1 MPSWLAR
8 WFGIHAKPEEGTA
21 WSLQSHWAWPAWITL
36 LFVVFAVALVV
47 AIYLREGR
55 QATRVY
61 RLVLAGVRLLLLGVV
76 LLMIAQLTLSLTP
89 TGLPYVVV
97 LVDDSQSM
105 DLQRMTSADHYD
117 DKVREALAERIKRA
131 KLAGSDL
138 NRWNL
143 VRTLLSEGDGALL
156 ATLADRYKL
165 RVFFLTDVT
174 PAKGADAAELCDEIC
189 THEPAGQTTALG
201 TAVRTVLDKLR
212 GTDPAAII
220 LLSDGINTTGPPLA
234 DAALA
239 QRKRVP
245 LFCIGMGSE
254 KPLRNL
260 ELSDLEVEDVVTVN
274 NIVRFE
280 CKVTGTGFAG
290 TKVRVVLR
298 EKDKPGVLVKDEVT
312 VGPDGVAKQVNLF
325 YEPTQPGVFHYVVE
339 VAPQE
344 GEVRTKDNRQEHVVR
359 VEEEKKKIRV
369 LLAQAYP
376 SYEFR
381 FLKKM
386 LEDDKTIELKT
397 VLQEADPVQEEG
409 GAERRK
415 WPDRVFP
422 VSRAELLSYDVLILG
437 DLNPALLSTVTLQN
451 IADFVDRPKQGGA
464 LVLIAGPKYMPLA
477 YRDSPLARLMPIK
490 NWGSVRCPA
499 EGQVLKEGFQVQP
512 SELGLLSP
520 PLQLG
525 NTPLQTRTIWQ
536 DLPPLYWLL
545 EVPDLKPGVRVL
557 AGHPTRR
564 GRDGQPLPVV
574 CLQYVGAGK
583 VLLHATDETYR
594 WRWRVGDAYLA
605 RYWVQMIRYL
615 CRSRPVEKGA
625 VAALSTDRT
634 DDPQG
639 VALYQQ
645 GELVRL
651 QVKFADERMAPAEEN
666 SVKVVLQPQGRQS
679 REVLLPRTTAGRGTF
694 EAVLTKLPVGTYH
707 AWISSPSTA
716 GGARPVDF
724 EIEPLSGE
732 FERLQMDAAA
742 LRAAADKT
750 GGRYYSF
757 DDARRLLKDLPPGH
771 QVPLES
777 PELRPIWNS
786 WPVLLL
792 LLVLLVGE
800 WVFRKIGGMV

>member
-1 MPSWLAR
+1 MSGIMPSWLAR

-36 LFVVFAVALVV
+36 LLVVFAAAFVV

-55 QATRVY
+55 QATRTH
-61 RLVLAGVRLLLLGVV
+61 RLMLAGVRLLLLGVV

-105 DLQRMTSADHYD
+105 TFADHYD
-117 DKVREALAERIKRA
+117 DKVREALAERIRRA

-138 NRWNL
+138 SRWNL
-143 VRTLLSEGDGALL
+143 VRTLLSERDGALL

-165 RVFFLTDVT
+165 RVFFLTEVT
-174 PAKGADAAELCDEIC
+174 PAEGADVAELCDEIR

-212 GTDPAAII
+212 GTAPAAII

-234 DAALA
+234 DAAALA
-239 QRKRVP
+239 QRKGVP
-245 LFCIGMGSE
+245 LFCIGIGSE

-260 ELSDLEVEDVVTVN
+260 ELSGLEVEDVVTVN

-280 CKVTGTGFAG
+280 CKLTATGFEG

-298 EKDKPGVLVKDEVT
+298 EKDKPDVLAKDDVT
-312 VGPDGVAKQVNLF
+312 VGPDGMSQQVNLF

-339 VAPQE
+339 VEPQE
-344 GEVRTKDNRQEHVVR
+344 GEIQTRDNRREHTVR
-359 VEEEKKKIRV
+359 VEEEKKKLRV

-386 LEDDKTIELKT
+386 LEDDKTIDLQT

-422 VSRAELLSYDVLILG
+422 VSRAELFSYDVLILG
-437 DLNPALLSTVTLQN
+437 DLNPALLSTVTMQN
-451 IADFVDRPKQGGA
+451 IVDFVDRPEQGGA
-464 LVLIAGPKYMPLA
+464 LILIAGPKYMPLA
-477 YRDSPLARLMPIK
+477 YRDSPLGRLMPIK

-520 PLQLG
+520 PLQFG

-536 DLPPLYWLL
+536 ELPPLYWLL

-557 AGHPTRR
+557 AVHPTRR
-564 GRDGQPLPVV
+564 GRDGQPLPVI
-574 CLQYVGAGK
+574 CLQ
-583 VLLHATDETYR
+583 
-594 WRWRVGDAYLA
+594 
-605 RYWVQMIRYL
+605 
-615 CRSRPVEKGA
+615 
-625 VAALSTDRT
+625 
-634 DDPQG
+634 
-639 VALYQQ
+639 
-645 GELVRL
+645 
-651 QVKFADERMAPAEEN
+651 
-666 SVKVVLQPQGRQS
+666 
-679 REVLLPRTTAGRGTF
+679 
-694 EAVLTKLPVGTYH
+694 
-707 AWISSPSTA
+707 
-716 GGARPVDF
+716 
-724 EIEPLSGE
+724 
-732 FERLQMDAAA
+732 
-742 LRAAADKT
+742 
-750 GGRYYSF
+750 
-757 DDARRLLKDLPPGH
+757 
-771 QVPLES
+771 
-777 PELRPIWNS
+777 
-786 WPVLLL
+786 
-792 LLVLLVGE
+792 
-800 WVFRKIGGMV
+800 